1 MAKIA
6 QTVREHK
13 KCIPSTIHAV
23 LLVWNLSESC
33 FTAKQLAPRRQERN
47 PLLIKTI
54 LAYFDQM
61 HFIFQMWRT
70 GSKSLTWNFAEYAPK
85 SLKSAGF
92 WLKSF
97 KNTRWSLLGHSVDK
111 SRIAWCSGRIERH
124 TSAHR
129 SSCRALRSC
138 SSSRSQFISGIR
150 VVSIFSTSRSPLVV
164 IVFVVVVVVSS
175 LYAPA
180 GCTEQRFSLLHTH
193 AKNEG
198 QFRIQQ
204 MHSFIVKH
212 KLKRIH
218 RVQKKVI
225 HLFFHIFLTVFGQI
239 LRNFQRISAS
249 EYVNWW

>member
-111 SRIAWCSGRIERH
+111 SRIAWCSGRIEGH

-164 IVFVVVVVVSS
+164 IVFVVVVVVVVVSS

-198 QFRIQQ
+198 QFNRCIR
-204 MHSFIVKH
+204 
-212 KLKRIH
+212 L
-218 RVQKKVI
+218 
-225 HLFFHIFLTVFGQI
+225 L
-239 LRNFQRISAS
+239 
-249 EYVNWW
+249 